1 MKARRANPRNQSVN
15 EPIIDG
21 EKPGQKADQLYE
33 VAKIAMRIFVILVS
47 VIALIALIFWAFP
60 GLFPYFGL

>member
-1 MKARRANPRNQSVN
+1 MKARRANPRN
-15 EPIIDG
+15 PIIDG

-47 VIALIALIFWAFP
+47 VIALVALIFWAFP